1 LLKFSEL
8 AVTRHFGSLALGRRV
23 TNQATDIDTNLFSGV
38 DLRAFWETLRLR
50 WWVIPAVIAVA
61 VGLLWAQ
68 ESDLRTE
75 PAGYFVSRTYEARD
89 PTAVLASVGIDPVS
103 VRAFPDVNNQILIL
117 QSGEIRS
124 EVSRLIGEDIPVTI
138 VRNRPTF
145 SLIDTLESDGQSSFI
160 FQSAGVPT
168 YSFSCTGAVRN
179 LCDKAIDAYVSKAVE
194 LRTESFRAGLED
206 LKAILLRIDQS
217 SEDASITTK
226 ILALNELL
234 SRLETPLTQIGRYE
248 DTIGATIT
256 SVRRPTYRFGIG
268 AGVIVALLILLQL
281 TFSDRRVRS
290 ARQLSQLAP
299 AALLGVLPPKRDSV
313 RDRRAAVSIQHSVV
327 RHHATKIRFI
337 PLREVLDDSSAI
349 DRLSAMLTA
358 TTYVSLPFA
367 GLSVPEIT
375 QPATGEIDV
384 IIVRRNLDLRTDVVE
399 ARIALES
406 SGRILAGVLFVG

>member
-1 LLKFSEL
+1 
-8 AVTRHFGSLALGRRV
+8 
-23 TNQATDIDTNLFSGV
+23 
-38 DLRAFWETLRLR
+38 
-50 WWVIPAVIAVA
+50 VIPAVIAVA
-61 VGLLWAQ
+61 VGLLWTQ
-68 ESDLRTE
+68 KSDLRTE

-194 LRTESFRAGLED
+194 LRAESFRAGLED
-206 LKAILLRIDQS
+206 LKAILLKIDQS

-256 SVRRPTYRFGIG
+256 SVRRPTYIFGIG

-290 ARQLSQLAP
+290 VRQLSQLAP
-299 AALLGVLPPKRDSV
+299 AALLGVLPPKRDAV

-358 TTYVSLPFA
+358 TTYISLPFA

-375 QPATGEIDV
+375 QPATGELDV